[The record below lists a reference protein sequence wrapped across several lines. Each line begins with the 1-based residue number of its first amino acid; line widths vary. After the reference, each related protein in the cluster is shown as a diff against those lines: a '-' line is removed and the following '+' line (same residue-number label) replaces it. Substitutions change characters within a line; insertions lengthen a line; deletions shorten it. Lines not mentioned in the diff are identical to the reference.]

1 MSAEAPPPPPP
12 QPPTSPARMASSE
25 PDKSL
30 ADKTL
35 AGDRAAFGV
44 LVERYAAQAR
54 RVARAVLGDPDD
66 ADDAA
71 QDGFLSA
78 LVKLAQYD
86 ARRPFGPWLMR
97 IVANAATDRRRRRNV
112 RRSEPLDPSLVGGG
126 PRPDA
131 VAVQSELEPRGDQAA
146 FVARVMAQYDHAL
159 DRGTV
164 PTLDVLASWFRPGIA
179 AAAAALIAGFL
190 LGRAILTPAPAS
202 FDTAPDP
209 PDASVVFASLV
220 EQR

>member
-1 MSAEAPPPPPP
+1 MKNMSSDFRDPE
-12 QPPTSPARMASSE
+12 
-25 PDKSL
+25 L
-30 ADKTL
+30 A
-35 AGDRAAFGV
+35 AA
-44 LVERYAAQAR
+44 LR
-54 RVARAVLGDPDD
+54 
-66 ADDAA
+66 
-71 QDGFLSA
+71 SA
-78 LVKLAQYD
+78 
-86 ARRPFGPWLMR
+86 
-97 IVANAATDRRRRRNV
+97 
-112 RRSEPLDPSLVGGG
+112 
-126 PRPDA
+126 
-131 VAVQSELEPRGDQAA
+131 LEPRGDHAA

-202 FDTAPDP
+202 FDTALAPIEGQGLAALVTAPDP

>member
-1 MSAEAPPPPPP
+1 MKEMPSEF
-12 QPPTSPARMASSE
+12 QPDTE
-25 PDKSL
+25 L
-30 ADKTL
+30 A
-35 AGDRAAFGV
+35 AA
-44 LVERYAAQAR
+44 LR
-54 RVARAVLGDPDD
+54 
-66 ADDAA
+66 
-71 QDGFLSA
+71 SA
-78 LVKLAQYD
+78 L
-86 ARRPFGPWLMR
+86 
-97 IVANAATDRRRRRNV
+97 
-112 RRSEPLDPSLVGGG
+112 EPKADH
-126 PRPDA
+126 
-131 VAVQSELEPRGDQAA
+131 AA

-202 FDTAPDP
+202 FDTALAPMEGQGLAALVTAPDP